1 LEQVGSLEEWVL
13 RGGGLRFTQL
23 LDALPEAITIRTAD
37 NEIVFANRAALAQ
50 FEVDSVEQ
58 LRERTTESTLGDYA
72 LYDERGE
79 PLAVDELPSPRT
91 VHRESPGPLLVRA
104 VSLRTRDARWWRLE
118 SLPLLDVNDELIG
131 ATTVIEDLTAVKT
144 AEIRTRVLAESGR
157 MLAAS
162 LDYEQTLR
170 NVADVAVPAVADW
183 CAVDLIDHELQ
194 RERLVFA
201 PTDGSGSLPLATT
214 LRWFEGDRVSPESDT
229 AKVLGSGESILYER
243 VTNAQLARWATDGAA
258 LTRLRELDLCSVLI
272 VPLRVPARTIGV
284 MVFITTESRLT
295 REDQEL
301 GEQLGRRAAVAV
313 DNARLHARLTTV
325 AETLERSLL
334 PEPLPEIPGW
344 ESASLYRPVA
354 SELRIDIGGD
364 FLELFREGESGF
376 AIVGDVEG
384 QGVTAATMTTLMR
397 YGARFAAR
405 FEPEPAAILEH
416 LDEVLRHHRRDATCT
431 ALCARIELDRLVVGS
446 AGHPP
451 ALIASRSGEVREV
464 PGPGPLL
471 GAFADAD
478 WGQEEVPVSPGEIVL
493 FYTDGVTD
501 TLGGRGRFGRDR
513 LRALL
518 AEYAHE
524 SPAAL
529 LGHLERAL
537 RQHGDGGEDDL
548 AALAL
553 ARR

>member
-1 LEQVGSLEEWVL
+1 ML

-23 LDALPEAITIRTAD
+23 LDALAEAITIRTTD
-37 NEIVFANRAALAQ
+37 NEIVFANKAALAQ
-50 FEVDSVEQ
+50 FAVDSVEQ
-58 LRERTTESTLGDYA
+58 LRDRTTESTLGDYA
-72 LYDERGE
+72 LYDEHGE
-79 PLAVDELPSPRT
+79 PVAVDDLPSPRT
-91 VHRESPGPLLVRA
+91 VHRETPGPLLVRA
-104 VSLRTRDARWWRLE
+104 VGRRNRDTHWWRLE

-144 AEIRTRVLAESGR
+144 AEVRTRVLAESGR

-162 LDYEQTLR
+162 LDYDETIR
-170 NVADVAVPAVADW
+170 NVTEVAVPAVADW
-183 CAVDLIDHELQ
+183 CAVDLIDPDHR
-194 RERLVFA
+194 REQLVFA
-201 PTDGSGSLPLATT
+201 PSEPEALPLLRL
-214 LRWFEGDRVSPESDT
+214 LRWFQGDTIDLRHEF
-229 AKVLGSGESILYER
+229 AEVLRSGESILYER
-243 VTNAQLARWATDGAA
+243 VTDDQVARWATDGES
-258 LTRLRELDLCSVLI
+258 LRRLRELDLCSLLI
-272 VPLRVPARTIGV
+272 VPLRVPNRIVGLMTFV
-284 MVFITTESRLT
+284 TTESRLS

-301 GEQLGRRAAVAV
+301 GEQLGRRAAIAV
-313 DNARLHARLTTV
+313 DNARLHARLSGV
-325 AETLERSLL
+325 AETLQRSLL
-334 PEPLPEIPGW
+334 PEPLPEMPGW
-344 ESASLYRPVA
+344 ECASLYRPVS

-364 FLELFREGESGF
+364 FFEVFREGDMGF

-405 FEPEPAAILEH
+405 FEPEPAAILKH
-416 LDEVLRHHRRDATCT
+416 LDEVLRHHRREATCT
-431 ALCARIELDRLVVGS
+431 AMCARIEVDRMVVGS

-451 ALIASRSGEVREV
+451 ALIASGDGEVREV
-464 PGPGPLL
+464 PDPGPLL

-478 WGQEEVPVSPGEIVL
+478 WQQEEIPVAPGEIVL

-501 TLGGRGRFGRDR
+501 TLGSRGRFGRDR

-518 AEYAHE
+518 ADHTNE

-529 LGHLERAL
+529 LSHLEHAL
-537 RQHGDGGEDDL
+537 QKHGGDGQDDL